1 MTEASVKNL
10 EISVEIHGRVL
21 KMFCSRAS
29 HPQIKKK
36 FLFQVSKK
44 TKYLK
49 GGKLLKAR
57 LSVCIN
63 QFMITKYTRK
73 ISFNFADFQ
82 DYIEWCFFHFDWS
95 SSYEWSSDIVVIKET
110 TIDRKWTGRNSNFIN
125 NVQNVFLSASYY
137 EIVDEWQPKH
147 NILRSNNREGNIFLE
162 EIFSSKLYI
171 EKSQFRTVALILGCI
186 SHQEHQL

>member
-10 EISVEIHGRVL
+10 EISVEIHARVL
-21 KMFCSRAS
+21 KLFCSRAS
-29 HPQIKKK
+29 YPQIKKNSYFK
-36 FLFQVSKK
+36 FLKK

-57 LSVCIN
+57 ISVCIN

-125 NVQNVFLSASYY
+125 NVQNVFFKR
-137 EIVDEWQPKH
+137 V
-147 NILRSNNREGNIFLE
+147 ILRNSRRMAT
-162 EIFSSKLYI
+162 K
-171 EKSQFRTVALILGCI
+171 T
-186 SHQEHQL
+186 

>member
-82 DYIEWCFFHFDWS
+82 DYIEWCFLHFDWS

-125 NVQNVFLSASYY
+125 NVQNVFFKR
-137 EIVDEWQPKH
+137 V
-147 NILRSNNREGNIFLE
+147 ILRNSRRMAT
-162 EIFSSKLYI
+162 K
-171 EKSQFRTVALILGCI
+171 A
-186 SHQEHQL
+186 

>member
-137 EIVDEWQPKH
+137 EIVDEWQPKN
-147 NILRSNNREGNIFLE
+147 NILRSNNREGNFFLE
-162 EIFSSKLYI
+162 EIFSFKLYI